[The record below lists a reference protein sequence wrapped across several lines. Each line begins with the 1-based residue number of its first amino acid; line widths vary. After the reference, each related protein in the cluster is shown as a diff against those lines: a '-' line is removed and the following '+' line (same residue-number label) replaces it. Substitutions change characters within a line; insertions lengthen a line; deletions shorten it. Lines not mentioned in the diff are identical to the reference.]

1 MTASATYFAILLLV
15 LGNLAAS
22 LSDVA
27 VKLLEGDVPTFQYVF
42 VRQILSTMVIFPF
55 WWKQKPS
62 QKKLY
67 NPALNLFRAQLIVIG
82 SGCMVVAIT
91 HLTLAT
97 ANAVFYAA
105 PLLMLPLAVLL
116 LGEKIT
122 WTQALAAIFGFIGV
136 LVVLRPSEFHWAAT
150 FALGTTLTLALF
162 NITARKIPS
171 EQTVISTLFWTSLLS
186 IPLSAIIAILY
197 WTPITTEQTLLIL
210 ASAGLILSYN
220 GLAVMAYRRAPAS
233 HISVAENSGL
243 VFVVIIGVIYF
254 DEVPDW
260 LTLIGIVMIVLPLI
274 PWKMLFKAS
283 SFNYLLRPKPPSDKR
298 KNITD

>member
-27 VKLLEGDVPTFQYVF
+27 VKLLEGDVATFQYVF

-67 NPALNLFRAQLIVIG
+67 NPVLNLFRAQLIVIG

-122 WTQALAAIFGFIGV
+122 WTKALAAIFGFIGV

-186 IPLSAIIAILY
+186 IPLSAIIATLY

-274 PWKMLFKAS
+274 PWKMLFKAGG
-283 SFNYLLRPKPPSDKR
+283 FNYLLRPKPPSDKR